1 MLRSRLRTI
10 LESVENPT
18 GRAVNLA
25 IALLVLLSSII
36 FAATTYPLPARIQ
49 AILDLLNTAILLVF
63 SVEYLLRLWSA
74 EDRWR
79 YFTSPYSLI
88 DLVAIAPFFLGQFNV
103 SFILIFRWFRILRLL
118 RYLEGRTILGYVSS
132 EDSVILARILF
143 TLLTIV
149 FVYSGL
155 IYQVEHAVNPDAFRT
170 LLDAFY
176 FAVATMTTV
185 GFGDI
190 TPTSEGG
197 RLLTILMIWTGIALI
212 PWQVGDLIKQLLKT
226 ARKVE
231 KPCPRCGTEFHDSD
245 AVFCRA
251 CGAALPTQNTPT
263 QT

>member
-1 MLRSRLRTI
+1 MLRSRLRTV
-10 LESVENPT
+10 LEGVEYPI
-18 GRAVNLA
+18 GRVANLA
-25 IALLVLLSSII
+25 IAALVLLSSVI
-36 FAATTYPLPARIQ
+36 FVATTYPLPPQVRT
-49 AILDLLNTAILLVF
+49 ILDGINTAILLIF
-63 SVEYLLRLWSA
+63 SVEYLLRLWCA
-74 EDRWR
+74 EDRQR
-79 YFTSPYSLI
+79 YFLSLYSLI
-88 DLVAIAPFFLGQFNV
+88 DLVAIAPFFLGQFDV

-118 RYLEGRTILGYVSS
+118 RYIEGRTILGYVSS

-155 IYQVEHAVNPDAFRT
+155 IYQVEHAVNPQAFRT

-190 TPTSEGG
+190 TPTSEVG

-212 PWQVGDLIKQLLKT
+212 PWQVGELIKQILKT

-231 KPCPRCGTEFHDSD
+231 KPCPGCGTEFHDAD

-251 CGAALPTQNTPT
+251 CGAALTAKE
-263 QT
+263 